1 MCVLQIDRRINCYFA
16 KRLSSLPYSY
26 RWNHSAK
33 KLTFSP
39 FTCFMY
45 LLSRLLA
52 ARECYYAVKCLVFKT
67 LIRKETE
74 ATLFCFYS
82 RRKVFAFLS
91 SVH

>member
-1 MCVLQIDRRINCYFA
+1 
-16 KRLSSLPYSY
+16 
-26 RWNHSAK
+26 
-33 KLTFSP
+33 
-39 FTCFMY
+39 MY

-82 RRKVFAFLS
+82 RRKGFWFPFFSALAVVNLS
-91 SVH
+91 L

>member
-1 MCVLQIDRRINCYFA
+1 
-16 KRLSSLPYSY
+16 
-26 RWNHSAK
+26 
-33 KLTFSP
+33 
-39 FTCFMY
+39 MY

-82 RRKVFAFLS
+82 RRKVFGFLS